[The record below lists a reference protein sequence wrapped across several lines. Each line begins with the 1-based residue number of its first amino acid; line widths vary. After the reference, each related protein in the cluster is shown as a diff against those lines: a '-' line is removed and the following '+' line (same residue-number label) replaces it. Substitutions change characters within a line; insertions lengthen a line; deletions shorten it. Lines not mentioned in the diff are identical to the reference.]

1 MKKENNNQKTEFSIN
16 KINRIISKINK
27 SGLILIVVVYIVIL
41 SLALGM
47 IGKDISYV
55 TEPNYQ
61 HQYYDKEISPQ
72 LTIVGVRD
80 FDDDHGHAHTKYSIS
95 VNIAGRHVDGKDPNY
110 KINSFRMFANTKN
123 QLDADKPNSTYY
135 FTEHTTYSTPITHSF
150 TVDSSDTG
158 VHPSTFYV
166 RLQYD
171 NKNKPATFKEDV
183 FLQPT
188 ANDIDGMD
196 DWYNLNT
203 EKSPSAANILA
214 FKDQTKPVGVM
225 EVQAYKET
233 DEDGKSTGKYLGGI
247 RLTIADEVKEDYHID
262 MQSWIVTKDGEYL
275 PFIGVYNYT
284 GPSKRF
290 TNSGKEIDERLQPQ
304 YIAVKVVYSNNIR
317 TEKDKETGEYVQVA
331 DQYVSYIKQDI
342 TKIKGTFSTNQE
354 VGLDKDAGTTEQSN
368 RGLYIGLIVGSVVA
382 LSVVVIAC
390 AYSYVEQQ
398 EKKKLKK

>member
-47 IGKDISYV
+47 VGKDISYV
-55 TEPNYQ
+55 NEPNYE
-61 HQYYDKEISPQ
+61 HVFYNKEISPQ
-72 LTIVGVRD
+72 ITIVGVRD
-80 FDDDHGHAHTKYSIS
+80 FDDDHGHAHTKYSLS
-95 VNIAGRHVDGKDPNY
+95 VNVAGRLIDGKDPNY
-110 KINSFRMFANTKN
+110 KINSFRMFASTKSDIT
-123 QLDADKPNSTYY
+123 DAKPSSTYY
-135 FTEHTTYSTPITHSF
+135 FTEHTTYSTPVTHTF
-150 TVDSSDTG
+150 TVDSSDAG

-171 NKNKPATFKEDV
+171 NKDKPATFKEDV

-188 ANDIDGMD
+188 ADDIDGMD
-196 DWYNLNT
+196 DWYHLNT

-214 FKDQTKPVGVM
+214 FNDQTAPVGVM

-233 DEDGKSTGKYLGGI
+233 DDEDKYTGKYLAGV
-247 RLTIADEVKEDYHID
+247 RLTVNDKINEKFHID
-262 MQSWIVTKDGEYL
+262 MQSWIVTEDGEYL

-284 GPSKRF
+284 GVSKRF
-290 TNSGKEIDERLQPQ
+290 SNSGREIDERLKPE
-304 YIAVKVVYSNNIR
+304 YIAVKVVYR
-317 TEKDKETGEYVQVA
+317 DETNKQE
-331 DQYVSYIKQDI
+331 YVSYLKQDI
-342 TKIKGTFSTNQE
+342 TKIKGTFSSNQE
-354 VGLDKDAGTTEQSN
+354 VGADKDAGTVTDNN
-368 RGLYIGLIVGSVVA
+368 RGLYVGLIIGSVVA

-390 AYSYVEQQ
+390 SYAYVEQQ